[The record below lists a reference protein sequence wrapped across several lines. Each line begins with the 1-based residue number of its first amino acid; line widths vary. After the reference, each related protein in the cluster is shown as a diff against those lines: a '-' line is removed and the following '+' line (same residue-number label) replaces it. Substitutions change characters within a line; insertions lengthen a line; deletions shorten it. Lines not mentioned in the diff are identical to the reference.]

1 MEYLY
6 TVQVSMYFH
15 NLKVNFLLC
24 FDMGEYGRIN
34 CNFMGESVTFFFFF
48 CTFSLALAEK
58 IR

>member
-34 CNFMGESVTFFFFF
+34 CNFMGESVTFARVPVRFP
-48 CTFSLALAEK
+48 LL
-58 IR
+58 